1 MRPPKILS
9 GKLTIQFIVITLV
22 GCLWILQ
29 TPAATVYIWKDETGV
44 THVTNQT
51 PPEDTRNVKRLEY
64 EPEENENSETAPDIP
79 RQEKYDDQKKKLQE
93 KVNALK
99 DQAAE
104 ARSNAGKSRKIA
116 AETKAQAEKLRN
128 SYTGNKTIKKR
139 GEIKATIKKLMDKSA
154 KAGERERDLLSQAE
168 DAELRVRR
176 IENELKKME

>member
-1 MRPPKILS
+1 MTQPMILA
-9 GKLTIQFIVITLV
+9 GKLTIKLVVITLI

-29 TPAATVYIWKDETGV
+29 TPAATVYIWKDKEGV

-64 EPEENENSETAPDIP
+64 TPEDNQNAETVPDIP

-93 KVNALK
+93 KVNGLK
-99 DQAAE
+99 EQAAE
-104 ARSNAGKSRKIA
+104 ARSNSGKSRKIA
-116 AETKAQAEKLRN
+116 AETRAQAEKLRN
-128 SYTGNKTIKKR
+128 SYTGDKTFKKR
-139 GEIKATIKKLMDKSA
+139 GEIKVAIKKLMDQSA
-154 KAGERERDLLSQAE
+154 KAEERERDFQTQAE